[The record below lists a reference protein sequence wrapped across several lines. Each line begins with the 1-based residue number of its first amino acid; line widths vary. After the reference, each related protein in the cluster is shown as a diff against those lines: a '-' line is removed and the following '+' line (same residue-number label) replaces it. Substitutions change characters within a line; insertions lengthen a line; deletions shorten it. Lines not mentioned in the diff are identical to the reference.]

1 MAWLGRAATLM
12 LLVAVLLASAS
23 SPTAAAAG
31 QEETCEFD
39 QLFPLVST
47 AARPLR
53 PSVHVLEERGS
64 GRSVA
69 AQDGD

>member
-1 MAWLGRAATLM
+1 MAKLGRMATLV
-12 LLVAVLLASAS
+12 LLLAVLLASTS
-23 SPTAAAAG
+23 SPAAAAE
-31 QEETCEFD
+31 QEETGEFD

-69 AQDGD
+69 AQGSD